1 MNRSIK
7 NIVFGVLGQVIT
19 IVIGI
24 VLPRM
29 FIISYGSEVNGM
41 LSSVNNI
48 FTYIALL
55 EAGIGTATV
64 QALYGPLARKEED
77 SISEI
82 ISATNIFYRRV
93 GFLYLIAIAIFAVV
107 YPLAVK
113 SEIPKITV
121 VLVILFIGL
130 GNVINFF
137 FQGKMKQLMIA
148 DGRQYVITNITTVVH
163 MMVSVSK
170 IILIS
175 LGMSVVAITIAQF
188 VLNILQMIIY

>member
-64 QALYGPLARKEED
+64 QALY
-77 SISEI
+77 
-82 ISATNIFYRRV
+82 
-93 GFLYLIAIAIFAVV
+93 
-107 YPLAVK
+107 
-113 SEIPKITV
+113 
-121 VLVILFIGL
+121 
-130 GNVINFF
+130 
-137 FQGKMKQLMIA
+137 
-148 DGRQYVITNITTVVH
+148 
-163 MMVSVSK
+163 
-170 IILIS
+170 
-175 LGMSVVAITIAQF
+175 
-188 VLNILQMIIY
+188 